1 MAHLKVQEHHM
12 YPGLGVPSSHREA
25 SFGVQAVGTTNLAGE
40 MQFGH
45 LFGATLCKF
54 IGNCVMCLCVYVGM
68 CVYVRDVRGRS

>member
-1 MAHLKVQEHHM
+1 M
-12 YPGLGVPSSHREA
+12 
-25 SFGVQAVGTTNLAGE
+25 GTTNLAGE